1 MRPINHAEASS
12 HFIEAKEHLE
22 FHDRRLWDL
31 RLKRDRQAHGIPEW
45 EELRNLASTIK
56 EYTLSHLAD
65 YLEQFETQARTNGAH
80 VHWARD
86 ASEHN
91 EIVNSLGAQRE
102 DLGQEQIHAD

>member
-1 MRPINHAEASS
+1 MRPINHAEASP

-56 EYTLSHLAD
+56 
-65 YLEQFETQARTNGAH
+65 
-80 VHWARD
+80 
-86 ASEHN
+86 
-91 EIVNSLGAQRE
+91 
-102 DLGQEQIHAD
+102 